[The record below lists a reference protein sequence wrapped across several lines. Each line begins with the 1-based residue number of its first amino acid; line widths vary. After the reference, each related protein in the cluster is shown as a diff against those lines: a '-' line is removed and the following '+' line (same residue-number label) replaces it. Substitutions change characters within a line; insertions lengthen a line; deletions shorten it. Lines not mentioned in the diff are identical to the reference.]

1 MSKSVVGMNELRY
14 SQAKCLGKQGQ
25 SSFIEELGKKII
37 LKKQNHVANSKAL
50 QHPEAAMGEPTAVLT
65 SRA

>member
-1 MSKSVVGMNELRY
+1 MSKSSVGMNESRY
-14 SQAKCLGKQGQ
+14 SQAKCLEKQEQ

-37 LKKQNHVANSKAL
+37 LKKQNHVANSKGL
-50 QHPEAAMGEPTAVLT
+50 QLTRAAMGELTAVLT